1 MLMRLLLALVTQ
13 VLISLAGTFEDLERK
28 LEGVRTVKVVFVQ
41 KTVYSWYPKPDV
53 SKGLFYASRDGKFRI
68 EYTYPDR
75 VIMVSDGERII
86 IYNEED
92 REAIVDSVKNNT
104 SPVIE
109 SLFFFSRPL
118 GEVFEP
124 LGELSKGDFRVVI
137 MRPREEDEN
146 IDKVFVEVN
155 PDLEVVRVRVLDRD
169 RTETVVEFIDV
180 QKNFTPSPDLF
191 TLELPPDV
199 KVRRASEL

>member
-1 MLMRLLLALVTQ
+1 MRFLLA
-13 VLISLAGTFEDLERK
+13 VLAVVSLSFGGVFEDLENRLK
-28 LEGVRTVKVVFVQ
+28 EIRTVKVVFIQ

-53 SKGLFYASRDGKFRI
+53 SKGYFYATKGGKFRV

-124 LGELSKGDFRVVI
+124 IGEIGRGDVRVLI
-137 MRPREEDEN
+137 LKPKAEDEN
-146 IDKVFVEVN
+146 VEKVFVEVN
-155 PDLEVVRVRVLDRD
+155 PDLEVVRVRVVDREK
-169 RTETVVEFIDV
+169 TETVIDFIDV
-180 QKNFTPSPDLF
+180 QKNFTPSPGLF
-191 TLELPPDV
+191 ILDLPPDV
-199 KVRRASEL
+199 RIREAGGF